1 MIKILLTHK
10 QIQELISTTVSQSI
24 HSFFEGKEV
33 KVTHM
38 LDHIFPRERK
48 IRSLIGG
55 LETSMGT
62 RVWEPLAKSFA
73 GTNGYTV
80 FDETT
85 FNNKVPI
92 IPQNLLNFIANWE
105 ERKLRNPTIAL
116 SQFWMEVNE
125 FIEGNI
131 DRSVLEFSS
140 IPKGQGVDVILL
152 KDDIYYFFDLKTT
165 QLNAGG
171 GPKFLR
177 NILCWYSYGALL
189 GIKNMKCF
197 LAFPFDPHKGN
208 FWRRESGKVAP
219 LIPRQEAFVADEFW
233 DVLTGVQ
240 GTTEIIES
248 TFKKLGNEGFGTQF
262 SNHFD

>member
-1 MIKILLTHK
+1 MIKILLTNK
-10 QIQELISTTVSQSI
+10 QIQELISTTVSQNI
-24 HSFFEGKEV
+24 HSFFSGKEV
-33 KVTHM
+33 KTTHM

-73 GTNGYTV
+73 ASNEYIV
-80 FDETT
+80 VDEAI
-85 FNNKVPI
+85 FNNEVPK
-92 IPQNLLNFIANWE
+92 IPTELIRFIADWE
-105 ERKLRNPTIAL
+105 NIKLSNPAVAL
-116 SQFWMEVNE
+116 SLFWQEVNE
-125 FIEGNI
+125 FVDANI
-131 DRSVLEFSS
+131 DREALEFSS
-140 IPKGQGVDVILL
+140 IPKGQGVDVILV
-152 KDDIYYFFDLKTT
+152 KNDTYYFFDLKTT

-197 LAFPFDPHKGN
+197 LAFPFDPHKGL
-208 FWRRESGKVAP
+208 FWKRESGKVSP
-219 LIPRQEAFVADEFW
+219 LIPKQEAFVADEFW
-233 DVLTGVQ
+233 DFLTGIE

-262 SNHFD
+262 SHHFD